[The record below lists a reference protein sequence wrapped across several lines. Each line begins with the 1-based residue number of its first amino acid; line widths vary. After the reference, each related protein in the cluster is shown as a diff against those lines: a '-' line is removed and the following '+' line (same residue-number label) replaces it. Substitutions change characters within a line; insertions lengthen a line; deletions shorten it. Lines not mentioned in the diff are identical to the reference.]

1 MTSLH
6 NHAGLSVIQFY
17 ASASYPCS
25 YLPERNARSQVA
37 TPNHLINQAVY
48 SQLVRQGFR
57 RSGLFTYRP
66 YCDHCRACVPVRIPV
81 AHFQANRSQRR
92 AARDH
97 AQLQPH
103 ILPLRYEAEHFA
115 LYQRYQQ
122 ARHSGSGMDQDNPEQ
137 YINFLLES
145 NVQTELVEFRE
156 GDKLRMVS
164 IIDVMDDGLSAVYTF
179 YDPDL
184 NNSSFGTYNVC
195 WQVQEALA
203 RHLPYVYLGYWI
215 RGSRKMSYKI
225 RFQALEGFA
234 QGHWQP
240 LDTQGNFRTRA
251 AQG

>member
-37 TPNHLINQAVY
+37 TPNHLINQSVY
-48 SQLVRQGFR
+48 SQLVQQGFR

-66 YCDHCRACVPVRIPV
+66 YCDHCRACIPVRIPV
-81 AHFQANRSQRR
+81 EKFVPSRSQRR
-92 AARDH
+92 AQREH
-97 AQLQPH
+97 ASLTTNT
-103 ILPLRYEAEHFA
+103 LPLRYQAEHFA

-122 ARHSGSGMDQDNPEQ
+122 ARHAGSGMDQDNPEQ

-145 NVQTELVEFRE
+145 NVTTELVEFRE
-156 GDKLRMVS
+156 GKQLRMVS

-179 YDPDL
+179 YDPAL
-184 NNSSFGTYNVC
+184 NSSSFGTYNVL
-195 WQVQEALA
+195 WQISQALT
-203 RHLPYVYLGYWI
+203 RGLPHVYLGYWI

-225 RFQALEGFA
+225 RFQALEGLNRG
-234 QGHWQP
+234 QWQT
-240 LDTQGNFRTRA
+240 LDTHGNFRTNA
-251 AQG
+251 LEA